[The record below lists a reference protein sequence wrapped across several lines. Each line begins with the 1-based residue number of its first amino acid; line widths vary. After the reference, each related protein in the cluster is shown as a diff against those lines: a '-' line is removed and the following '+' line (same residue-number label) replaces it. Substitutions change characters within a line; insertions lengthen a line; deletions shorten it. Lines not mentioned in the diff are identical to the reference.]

1 METEEDKGSG
11 MNVVAHNLS
20 SMFTNRELGI
30 VNDRKAKSSEKL
42 SSGYRINRA
51 ADDAAGLSISEKM
64 RRQIR
69 GLNQGSDNLQDGV
82 SFCQT
87 ADGYLEE
94 VVAMLHRMNE
104 LSIKAANGTN
114 SASDRMD
121 IDNEIQELKEE
132 TNRIFKTARFNEVH
146 IFEVPYVPAP
156 EIHKDSTAMEI
167 QVFSNG
173 LDASG
178 NVMYGGIEY
187 YNVRHTWDELGIE
200 ISDDGKTFAK
210 NQVVDLSDIYAGT
223 EGGSTVTERL
233 ELIVSAGDNLSRVAR
248 RNHWSAD
255 ETGLYIN
262 NRLAG
267 TWDEIGITDGANFGE
282 YSVEYN
288 QQTVWFEV
296 NDGDDKT
303 AVIDGINGKL
313 FNTEYTWDIYTKD
326 DAYIDSGKALD
337 ITDVNTIRVTDGNK
351 DSLENS
357 FSLQVYGDGI
367 SDDSGIKLTMNG
379 SDLTKMNWS
388 SIQQASPATPSYPIS
403 DWGLSNKDESLVTFD
418 DSATYKYINS
428 DGTDLGIEVTFNLAD
443 EAGFDEIRKAING
456 DSDGKDLSKTFTAPI
471 KYNNDVSASVSAGRV
486 APSVSFS
493 ASSALLAGGY
503 ASYEIQ
509 RNVGRVFNNA
519 NDVLSGTVTRTLN
532 TIGEKSTREWTGQNW
547 SDDDPVIVS
556 QDSEEVYVKGD
567 DDRYY
572 RSEKTTTVQTVRS
585 TWSDTTRVTYDAYY
599 TYDGNFKNATLD
611 TQNGNNFEYEEQS
624 VRHME
629 QITSQTLYS
638 YSSYGESGYTYDE
651 LIAMGKDP
659 SVIQEKQED
668 TSVSGPES
676 QVGDTEKTFRSK
688 ANDTIQLKSGS
699 NVIGSLTVGDSGNRL
714 AEDNKDLGA
723 STINFSFQ
731 TTDYAYCDFSAE
743 ENDRSAGNINNH
755 IKHENLTVNRPPK
768 QLPIQVS
775 AKNPDHI
782 NLEWSGLN
790 NAIIGIKGT
799 TTDTIEH
806 ARYAID
812 EIGDA
817 IKIVSDTRS
826 IFGAQ
831 QNRLEYSIKINDNTS
846 ENTQAAESKIRDT
859 DMASEMVRYSRESIL
874 QQAGQAMLA
883 QASKQPESVLQL
895 LG

>member
-1 METEEDKGSG
+1 VETEEDKGSG

-132 TNRIFKTARFNEVH
+132 TNRIFKSARFNEVH

-233 ELIVSAGDNLSRVAR
+233 ELIVSAGDSLSRVAR

-357 FSLQVYGDGI
+357 FRLQVYGDGI

-388 SIQQASPATPSYPIS
+388 SIIQTSPSSPSYPIS

-509 RNVGRVFNNA
+509 RSVGRSFDDA
-519 NDVLSGTVTRTLN
+519 NDTLSGTVTRTLN
-532 TIGEKSTREWTGQNW
+532 DVGLKDTAVGTGSKNTY
-547 SDDDPVIVS
+547 VNVV
-556 QDSEEVYVKGD
+556 DSPTVEEVYVKGD
-567 DDRYY
+567 DDKYY
-572 RSEKTTTVQTVRS
+572 LNEKTTTKQEKIS
-585 TWSDTTRVTYDAYY
+585 NWSVTTRETYEAYY
-599 TYDGNFKNATLD
+599 TYEGNFKNATLD
-611 TQNGNNFEYEEQS
+611 NVTGNNFEYYKYTTRQ
-624 VRHME
+624 MQ
-629 QITSQTLYS
+629 QITDETLYS
-638 YSSYGESGYTYDE
+638 YSSLGGEGKSYDE
-651 LIAMGKDP
+651 LIAEGVDP
-659 SVIQEKQED
+659 SKLQEKQSD
-668 TSVSGPES
+668 ISVDRAAE
-676 QVGDTEKTFRSK
+676 QVGSEVKSILSRAD
-688 ANDTIQLKSGS
+688 DTIQLKSGGDL
-699 NVIGSLTVGDSGNRL
+699 IGSLTIKDSGQRRSE
-714 AEDNKDLGA
+714 ASSELGS
-723 STINFSFQ
+723 STVNFSFQ
-731 TTDYAYCDFSAE
+731 TTDYAYCDFNAE
-743 ENDRSAGNINNH
+743 ENESSAGNINNH
-755 IKHENLTVNRPPK
+755 IKLENLTINRPPK

-831 QNRLEYSIKINDNTS
+831 QNRLEHSIKINDNTS

-859 DMASEMVRYSRESIL
+859 DMAAEMVRYSRENIL

-883 QASKQPESVLQL
+883 QAQRQPESVINL